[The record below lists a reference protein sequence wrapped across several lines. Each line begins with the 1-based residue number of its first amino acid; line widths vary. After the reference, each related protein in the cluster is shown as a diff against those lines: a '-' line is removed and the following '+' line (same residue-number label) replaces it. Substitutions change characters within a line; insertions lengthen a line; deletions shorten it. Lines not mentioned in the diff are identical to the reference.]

1 MKGSAIIAD
10 IVPMTLEMA
19 CASQDRVLL
28 IMVGTARET
37 RTDVTLTWPVTCAAQ
52 KKTRCAAAFNGDETD
67 CAGVL
72 MIVLMTNVPGSVA
85 PKDWKKRKVIDL
97 IESNRIKSN

>member
-1 MKGSAIIAD
+1 
-10 IVPMTLEMA
+10 MTRPVA
-19 CASQDRVLL
+19 CASQDAL
-28 IMVGTARET
+28 IMVIFSAFGTSYVSGVVFRK
-37 RTDVTLTWPVTCAAQ
+37 CADK

-72 MIVLMTNVPGSVA
+72 MIVLMTNVLDSVA

-97 IESNRIKSN
+97 IESNRIESN